1 MSAIKKIIF
10 FNLFLILLST
20 TQVVASNLNILF
32 KNLQN
37 AKNINEAENFEKK
50 IWDNWIKHPSSK
62 YLTNK
67 LKNATYSMNHQQYQ
81 IALKLLTDIINE
93 DPKWA
98 EAWNK
103 RATLLFLMDNYKE
116 SLGDIEQVLK
126 IEPRHFGA
134 LSGRAQ
140 IYLSYKQYEKAID
153 DLQRA
158 KTIYPLIK
166 NGKSIGL
173 IKKIIKDL
181 QI

>member
-1 MSAIKKIIF
+1 MSVIKKIILL
-10 FNLFLILLST
+10 NLFIILFSA
-20 TQVVASNLNILF
+20 TQIVAGNLNILF

-37 AKNINEAENFEKK
+37 AQNMHEAERLEKK
-50 IWDNWIKHPSSK
+50 IWDDWTKHPNSK

-67 LKNATYSMNHQQYQ
+67 LENATYSMNHQQYQ
-81 IALKLLTDIINE
+81 IALKLFTDIINE

-103 RATLLFLMDNYKE
+103 RATLYFLIGNYDD
-116 SLGDIEQVLK
+116 SLKDIEQVLN

-140 IYLSYKQYEKAID
+140 IYLSYKQYEKAVD
-153 DLQRA
+153 DLQQA

-166 NGKSIGL
+166 SAKSIEV

>member
-1 MSAIKKIIF
+1 MSVIKKIIF
-10 FNLFLILLST
+10 LNLFLILLSA

-37 AKNINEAENFEKK
+37 AKNINEAERLEKK
-50 IWDNWIKHPSSK
+50 IWNDWTKHPNSK

-67 LKNATYSMNHQQYQ
+67 LENATYSMNHQQYQ
-81 IALKLLTDIINE
+81 IALKLFTDIINE

-103 RATLLFLMDNYKE
+103 RATLHFLIGNYAE
-116 SLGDIEQVLK
+116 SLRDIEQVLN

-140 IYLSYKQYEKAID
+140 IYLSYKQYEKAVD
-153 DLQRA
+153 DLQKA
-158 KTIYPLIK
+158 KIIYPLIK
-166 NGKSIGL
+166 SAKSIEL
-173 IKKIIKDL
+173 IKKIIKGL